1 MEDSIKVGH
10 PFYFPTQVIMV
21 DDDPDFLDGISL
33 MLDKNL
39 SYRLFQS
46 ASEALDYAN
55 NSHKQVRLQERCYSN
70 YKTGPQD
77 SDSLS
82 HVDIGRLYEEIY
94 NGNRFQTSSTV
105 VVDYSMP
112 EMNGL
117 EFLMEL
123 KNPFIKKVLLTG
135 QADTELA
142 IKAFNKQLIDQY
154 IDKHDPRLKNVLNST
169 ISVFSEQYFRSSYK
183 LITDPIIASH
193 HDAFLTDAK
202 FQEYFHDLR
211 LKTQCMEYY
220 MIDQPHTGYLMID
233 KKGRKRGLIVY
244 SEQALK
250 QHIIL
255 LKELNVSDKLISE
268 VIQGNYIP
276 AFDEAEVAEELTA
289 EHPFIKEWE
298 NYYHPA
304 IKINSASNYYV
315 AMLAQE
321 DLPECYQGKVIPY
334 ADFIEN
340 NSLNREI
347 LH

>member
-1 MEDSIKVGH
+1 MENTIDVGH
-10 PFYFPTQVIMV
+10 PFFFPTQVIMV

-33 MLDKNL
+33 MLDKNT
-39 SYRLFQS
+39 SYKLFQS

-55 NSHKQVRLQERCYSN
+55 QSHKQVSLQERCYSN

-82 HVDIGRLYEEIY
+82 HVDIGRLYEVIY
-94 NGNRFQTSSTV
+94 NGERFQTSSTV

-154 IDKHDPRLKNVLNST
+154 IDKHDPRLKQVLNST

-193 HDAFLTDAK
+193 HDTFLTDAK
-202 FQEYFHDLR
+202 FQEYFYDLR

-220 MIDQPHTGYLMID
+220 MIDHPHTGYLMVD
-233 KKGRKRGLIVY
+233 RKGRKRGLIVY
-244 SEQALK
+244 REEALSEHIADLK
-250 QHIIL
+250 QWRAPA
-255 LKELNVSDKLISE
+255 KLINE
-268 VIQGNYIP
+268 VIQKNLIP
-276 AFDEAEVAEELTA
+276 TFNGSEEDLNA
-289 EHPFIKEWE
+289 EHPFIKQWE
-298 NYYHPA
+298 RYYHPA
-304 IKINSASNYYV
+304 IKIKSTKNYFV
-315 AMLAQE
+315 AMLTEE
-321 DLPECYQGKVIPY
+321 DLPQCYQGQVIPY

>member
-1 MEDSIKVGH
+1 MENTIDVGH
-10 PFYFPTQVIMV
+10 PFFFPTQVIMV

-39 SYRLFQS
+39 SYKLFQS

-55 NSHKQVRLQERCYSN
+55 QSHKQVSLQERCYSN

-94 NGNRFQTSSTV
+94 NGDRFQTSSTV

-154 IDKHDPRLKNVLNST
+154 IDKHDPRLKQVLNST

-193 HDAFLTDAK
+193 HDTFLTDAK
-202 FQEYFHDLR
+202 FQEYFYDLR

-220 MIDQPHTGYLMID
+220 MINHPHTGYLMVD
-233 KKGRKRGLIVY
+233 RKGRKRGLIVY
-244 SEQALK
+244 REDALSEHIADLK
-250 QHIIL
+250 QW
-255 LKELNVSDKLISE
+255 KAPANLINE
-268 VIQGNYIP
+268 VIQKNLIP
-276 AFDEAEVAEELTA
+276 AFNGSEEVLNA
-289 EHPFIKEWE
+289 EHPFIKQWE
-298 NYYHPA
+298 RYYHPA
-304 IKINSASNYYV
+304 IKIKSAKNYFV
-315 AMLAQE
+315 AMLTEE
-321 DLPECYQGKVIPY
+321 DLPQCYQGQVISY

>member
-1 MEDSIKVGH
+1 MENTIDVGH
-10 PFYFPTQVIMV
+10 PFFFPTQVIMV
-21 DDDPDFLDGISL
+21 DDDSDFLDGISL
-33 MLDKNL
+33 MLDKNT
-39 SYRLFQS
+39 SYKLFQS

-55 NSHKQVRLQERCYSN
+55 QSHKQVSLQERCYSN

-94 NGNRFQTSSTV
+94 NGDRFQTSSTV

-154 IDKHDPRLKNVLNST
+154 IDKHDPRLKQVLNST

-193 HDAFLTDAK
+193 HDTFLTDAK
-202 FQEYFHDLR
+202 FQEYFYDLR

-220 MIDQPHTGYLMID
+220 MINHPHTGHLMVD
-233 KKGRKRGLIVY
+233 RKGRKRGLIVY
-244 SEQALK
+244 REEALSEHIADLK
-250 QHIIL
+250 QWRAPA
-255 LKELNVSDKLISE
+255 KLINE
-268 VIQGNYIP
+268 VIQKNLIP
-276 AFDEAEVAEELTA
+276 TFNGSEEDLNA
-289 EHPFIKEWE
+289 EHPFIKQWE
-298 NYYHPA
+298 RYYHPA
-304 IKINSASNYYV
+304 IKIKSTKNYFV
-315 AMLAQE
+315 AMLTEE
-321 DLPECYQGKVIPY
+321 DLPQCYQGQVIPY

>member
-1 MEDSIKVGH
+1 MKNNIDVGH
-10 PFYFPTQVIMV
+10 PFFFPTQVIMV

-33 MLDKNL
+33 MLDKNT
-39 SYRLFQS
+39 SYKLFQS

-55 NSHKQVRLQERCYSN
+55 QSHKQVSLQERCYSN

-94 NGNRFQTSSTV
+94 NGDRFQTSSTV

-154 IDKHDPRLKNVLNST
+154 IDKHDPRLKQVLNST

-193 HDAFLTDAK
+193 HDTFLTDAK
-202 FQEYFHDLR
+202 FQEYFYDLR
-211 LKTQCMEYY
+211 LKTQCIEYY
-220 MIDQPHTGYLMID
+220 MIDHPHTGYLMVD
-233 KKGRKRGLIVY
+233 RKGRKRGLIVY
-244 SEQALK
+244 REEALSEHIADLK
-250 QHIIL
+250 QWRAPA
-255 LKELNVSDKLISE
+255 KLINE
-268 VIQGNYIP
+268 VIQKNLIP
-276 AFDEAEVAEELTA
+276 TFNGSEEDLNA
-289 EHPFIKEWE
+289 EHPFIKQWE
-298 NYYHPA
+298 RYYHPA
-304 IKINSASNYYV
+304 IKIKSTKNYFV
-315 AMLAQE
+315 AMLTEE
-321 DLPECYQGKVIPY
+321 DLPQCYQ
-334 ADFIEN
+334 
-340 NSLNREI
+340 
-347 LH
+347 

>member
-1 MEDSIKVGH
+1 MENTIDVGH
-10 PFYFPTQVIMV
+10 PFFFPTQVIMV

-33 MLDKNL
+33 MLDKNT
-39 SYRLFQS
+39 SYKLFQS

-55 NSHKQVRLQERCYSN
+55 QSHKQVSLQERCYSN

-94 NGNRFQTSSTV
+94 NGDRFQTSSTV

-154 IDKHDPRLKNVLNST
+154 IDKHDPRLKQVLNST
-169 ISVFSEQYFRSSYK
+169 ISVFSEQYLRSSYK

-193 HDAFLTDAK
+193 HDTFLTDAK
-202 FQEYFHDLR
+202 FQEYFYDLR
-211 LKTQCMEYY
+211 LKIQCMEYY
-220 MIDQPHTGYLMID
+220 MIDHPHTGYLMVD
-233 KKGRKRGLIVY
+233 RKGRKRGLIVY
-244 SEQALK
+244 REEALSEHIADLK
-250 QHIIL
+250 QWRAPA
-255 LKELNVSDKLISE
+255 KLINE
-268 VIQGNYIP
+268 VIQKNLIP
-276 AFDEAEVAEELTA
+276 TFNGSEEDLNA
-289 EHPFIKEWE
+289 EHPFIKQWE
-298 NYYHPA
+298 RYYHPA
-304 IKINSASNYYV
+304 IKIKSTKNYFV
-315 AMLAQE
+315 AMLTEE
-321 DLPECYQGKVIPY
+321 DLPQCYQGQVIPY

>member
-1 MEDSIKVGH
+1 MENTIDVGH
-10 PFYFPTQVIMV
+10 PFFFPTQVIMV

-33 MLDKNL
+33 MLDKNT
-39 SYRLFQS
+39 SYKLFQS

-55 NSHKQVRLQERCYSN
+55 QSHKQVSLQERCYSN

-94 NGNRFQTSSTV
+94 NGDRFQTSSTV

-154 IDKHDPRLKNVLNST
+154 IDKHDPRLKQVLNST

-193 HDAFLTDAK
+193 HDTFLTDAK
-202 FQEYFHDLR
+202 FQEYFYDLR

-220 MIDQPHTGYLMID
+220 MIDHPHTGYLMVD
-233 KKGRKRGLIVY
+233 RKGRKRGLIVY
-244 SEQALK
+244 REDALSEHIADLK
-250 QHIIL
+250 QW
-255 LKELNVSDKLISE
+255 KAPANLINE
-268 VIQGNYIP
+268 VIQKNLIP
-276 AFDEAEVAEELTA
+276 AFNGSEEVLNA
-289 EHPFIKEWE
+289 EHPFIKQWE
-298 NYYHPA
+298 RYYHPA
-304 IKINSASNYYV
+304 IKIKSAKNYFV
-315 AMLAQE
+315 AMLTEE
-321 DLPECYQGKVIPY
+321 DLPQCYQGQVISY

>member
-1 MEDSIKVGH
+1 MENTIDVGH
-10 PFYFPTQVIMV
+10 PFFFPTQVIMV

-33 MLDKNL
+33 MLDKNT
-39 SYRLFQS
+39 SYKLFQS

-55 NSHKQVRLQERCYSN
+55 QSHKQVSLQERCYSN

-94 NGNRFQTSSTV
+94 NGDRFQTSSTV
-105 VVDYSMP
+105 VVDYSVP
-112 EMNGL
+112 EMSGL

-154 IDKHDPRLKNVLNST
+154 IDKHDPRLKQVLNST
-169 ISVFSEQYFRSSYK
+169 ISVFSEQYLRSSYK

-193 HDAFLTDAK
+193 HDTFLTDAK
-202 FQEYFHDLR
+202 FQEYFYDLR

-220 MIDQPHTGYLMID
+220 MIDHPHTGYLMVD
-233 KKGRKRGLIVY
+233 RKGRKRGLIVY
-244 SEQALK
+244 REEALSEHIADLK
-250 QHIIL
+250 QWRAPA
-255 LKELNVSDKLISE
+255 KLINE
-268 VIQGNYIP
+268 VIQKNLIP
-276 AFDEAEVAEELTA
+276 TFNGSEEDLNA
-289 EHPFIKEWE
+289 EHPFIKQWE
-298 NYYHPA
+298 RYYHPA
-304 IKINSASNYYV
+304 IKIKSTKNYFV
-315 AMLAQE
+315 AMLTEE
-321 DLPECYQGKVIPY
+321 DLPQCYQGQVIPY

>member
-1 MEDSIKVGH
+1 MENTIDVGH
-10 PFYFPTQVIMV
+10 PFFFPTQVIMV

-39 SYRLFQS
+39 SYKLFQS

-55 NSHKQVRLQERCYSN
+55 QSHKQVSLQERCYSN

-94 NGNRFQTSSTV
+94 NGDRFQTSSTV

-154 IDKHDPRLKNVLNST
+154 IDKHDPRLKQVLNST

-193 HDAFLTDAK
+193 HDTFLTDAK
-202 FQEYFHDLR
+202 FQEYFYDLR

-220 MIDQPHTGYLMID
+220 MIDHPHTGYLMVD
-233 KKGRKRGLIVY
+233 RKGRKRGLIVY
-244 SEQALK
+244 REEALSEHIADLK
-250 QHIIL
+250 QWRAPA
-255 LKELNVSDKLISE
+255 KLINE
-268 VIQGNYIP
+268 VIQKNLIP
-276 AFDEAEVAEELTA
+276 TFNGSEEDLNA
-289 EHPFIKEWE
+289 EHPFIKQWE
-298 NYYHPA
+298 RYYHPA
-304 IKINSASNYYV
+304 IKIKSAKNYFV
-315 AMLAQE
+315 AMLTEE
-321 DLPECYQGKVIPY
+321 DLPQCYQGQVIPY
-334 ADFIEN
+334 ADFIDN

>member
-1 MEDSIKVGH
+1 
-10 PFYFPTQVIMV
+10 MV

-33 MLDKNL
+33 MLDKNT
-39 SYRLFQS
+39 SYKLFQS

-55 NSHKQVRLQERCYSN
+55 QSHKQVSLQERCYSN

-94 NGNRFQTSSTV
+94 NGDRFQTSSTV

-142 IKAFNKQLIDQY
+142 IKAFNKQLTDQY
-154 IDKHDPRLKNVLNST
+154 IDKHDPRLKQVLNST

-193 HDAFLTDAK
+193 HDTFLTDAK
-202 FQEYFHDLR
+202 FQEYFYDLR
-211 LKTQCMEYY
+211 LKTQCIEYY
-220 MIDQPHTGYLMID
+220 MIDHPHTGYLMVD
-233 KKGRKRGLIVY
+233 RKGRKRGLIVY
-244 SEQALK
+244 REEALSEHIADLK
-250 QHIIL
+250 QWRAPA
-255 LKELNVSDKLISE
+255 KLINE
-268 VIQGNYIP
+268 VIQKNLIP
-276 AFDEAEVAEELTA
+276 TFNGSEEDLNA
-289 EHPFIKEWE
+289 EHPFIKQWE
-298 NYYHPA
+298 RYYHPA
-304 IKINSASNYYV
+304 IKIKSTKNYFV
-315 AMLAQE
+315 AMLTEE
-321 DLPECYQGKVIPY
+321 DLPQCYQGQVIPY
-334 ADFIEN
+334 ADFIKN

>member
-1 MEDSIKVGH
+1 MENTIDVGH
-10 PFYFPTQVIMV
+10 PFFFPIQVIIV
-21 DDDPDFLDGISL
+21 DDDPYFLDGISL
-33 MLDKNL
+33 MLDKNT
-39 SYRLFQS
+39 SYKLFQS

-55 NSHKQVRLQERCYSN
+55 QSHKQVSLQERCYSN

-94 NGNRFQTSSTV
+94 NGDRFQTSSTV

-154 IDKHDPRLKNVLNST
+154 IDKHDPRLKQVLNST

-193 HDAFLTDAK
+193 HDTFLTDAK
-202 FQEYFHDLR
+202 FQEYFYDLR

-220 MIDQPHTGYLMID
+220 MIDHPHTGYLMVD
-233 KKGRKRGLIVY
+233 RKGRKRGLIVY
-244 SEQALK
+244 REEALSEHIADLK
-250 QHIIL
+250 QWRAPA
-255 LKELNVSDKLISE
+255 KLINE
-268 VIQGNYIP
+268 VIQKNLIP
-276 AFDEAEVAEELTA
+276 TFNGSEEDLNA
-289 EHPFIKEWE
+289 EHPFIKQWE
-298 NYYHPA
+298 RYYHPA
-304 IKINSASNYYV
+304 IKIKSTKNYFV
-315 AMLAQE
+315 AMLTEE
-321 DLPECYQGKVIPY
+321 DLPQCYQGQVIPY

>member
-1 MEDSIKVGH
+1 
-10 PFYFPTQVIMV
+10 MV
-21 DDDPDFLDGISL
+21 DDDSDFLDGISL
-33 MLDKNL
+33 MLDKNT
-39 SYRLFQS
+39 SYKLFQS

-55 NSHKQVRLQERCYSN
+55 QSHKQVSLQERCYSN

-82 HVDIGRLYEEIY
+82 HVNIGRLYEEIY
-94 NGNRFQTSSTV
+94 NGDRFQTSSTV

-154 IDKHDPRLKNVLNST
+154 IDKHDPRLKQVLNST

-193 HDAFLTDAK
+193 HDTFLTDAK
-202 FQEYFHDLR
+202 FQEYFYDLR

-220 MIDQPHTGYLMID
+220 MIDHPHTGYLMVD
-233 KKGRKRGLIVY
+233 RKGRKRGLIVY
-244 SEQALK
+244 REEALSEHIADLK
-250 QHIIL
+250 QWRAPA
-255 LKELNVSDKLISE
+255 KLINE
-268 VIQGNYIP
+268 VIQKNLIP
-276 AFDEAEVAEELTA
+276 TFNGSEEDLNA
-289 EHPFIKEWE
+289 EHPFIKQWE
-298 NYYHPA
+298 HYYHPA
-304 IKINSASNYYV
+304 IKIKSTKNYFV
-315 AMLAQE
+315 AMLTEE
-321 DLPECYQGKVIPY
+321 DLPQCYQGQVIPY

>member
-1 MEDSIKVGH
+1 MENTIDVGH
-10 PFYFPTQVIMV
+10 PFFFPSQVIMV
-21 DDDPDFLDGISL
+21 DNDPDFLDGINL
-33 MLDKNL
+33 MLDKNT
-39 SYRLFQS
+39 SYKLFQS

-55 NSHKQVRLQERCYSN
+55 QSHKQVSLQERCYSN

-94 NGNRFQTSSTV
+94 SGDRFQTSSTV
-105 VVDYSMP
+105 VVDYSVP
-112 EMNGL
+112 EMSGL

-154 IDKHDPRLKNVLNST
+154 IDKHDPRLKQVLNST

-193 HDAFLTDAK
+193 HDTFLTDAK
-202 FQEYFHDLR
+202 FQEYFYDLR
-211 LKTQCMEYY
+211 LKTQCIEYY
-220 MIDQPHTGYLMID
+220 MIDHPHTGYLMVD
-233 KKGRKRGLIVY
+233 RKGRKRGLIVY
-244 SEQALK
+244 REEALSEHIADLK
-250 QHIIL
+250 QWRAPA
-255 LKELNVSDKLISE
+255 KLINE
-268 VIQGNYIP
+268 VIQKNLIP
-276 AFDEAEVAEELTA
+276 TFNGSEEDLNA
-289 EHPFIKEWE
+289 EHPFIKQWE
-298 NYYHPA
+298 RYYHPA
-304 IKINSASNYYV
+304 IKIKSTKNYFV
-315 AMLAQE
+315 AMLTEE
-321 DLPECYQGKVIPY
+321 DLPQCYQGQVIPY
-334 ADFIEN
+334 ADFIKN

>member
-1 MEDSIKVGH
+1 MENTIDVGH
-10 PFYFPTQVIMV
+10 PFFFPTQVIMV

-33 MLDKNL
+33 MLDKNT
-39 SYRLFQS
+39 SYKLFQS

-55 NSHKQVRLQERCYSN
+55 QSHKQVSLQKRCYSN

-94 NGNRFQTSSTV
+94 SGDRFQTSSTV
-105 VVDYSMP
+105 VVDYSVP
-112 EMNGL
+112 EMSGL

-154 IDKHDPRLKNVLNST
+154 IDKHDPRLKQVLNST
-169 ISVFSEQYFRSSYK
+169 ISVFSEQYLRSSYK

-193 HDAFLTDAK
+193 HDTFLTDAK
-202 FQEYFHDLR
+202 FQEYFYDLR

-220 MIDQPHTGYLMID
+220 MIDHPHTGYLMVD
-233 KKGRKRGLIVY
+233 RKGRKRGLIVY
-244 SEQALK
+244 REEALSEHIADLK
-250 QHIIL
+250 QWRAPA
-255 LKELNVSDKLISE
+255 KLINE
-268 VIQGNYIP
+268 VIQKNLIP
-276 AFDEAEVAEELTA
+276 TFNGSEEDLNA
-289 EHPFIKEWE
+289 EHPFIKQWE
-298 NYYHPA
+298 RYYHPA
-304 IKINSASNYYV
+304 IKIKSTKNYFV
-315 AMLAQE
+315 AMLTEE
-321 DLPECYQGKVIPY
+321 DLPQCYQGQVIPY
-334 ADFIEN
+334 ADFIKN

>member
-1 MEDSIKVGH
+1 
-10 PFYFPTQVIMV
+10 MV

-33 MLDKNL
+33 MLDKNT
-39 SYRLFQS
+39 SYKLFQS

-55 NSHKQVRLQERCYSN
+55 QSHKQVSLQERCYSN

-82 HVDIGRLYEEIY
+82 HVDIGRLYEVIY
-94 NGNRFQTSSTV
+94 NGERFQTSSTV

-154 IDKHDPRLKNVLNST
+154 IDKHDPRLKQVLNST

-193 HDAFLTDAK
+193 HDTFLTDAK
-202 FQEYFHDLR
+202 FQEYFYDLR

-220 MIDQPHTGYLMID
+220 MIDHPHTGYLMVD
-233 KKGRKRGLIVY
+233 RKGRKRGLIVY
-244 SEQALK
+244 REEALSEHIADLK
-250 QHIIL
+250 QWRAPA
-255 LKELNVSDKLISE
+255 KLINE
-268 VIQGNYIP
+268 VIQKNLIP
-276 AFDEAEVAEELTA
+276 AFNGSEEDLNA
-289 EHPFIKEWE
+289 EHPFIKQWE
-298 NYYHPA
+298 RYYHPA
-304 IKINSASNYYV
+304 IKIKSTKNYFV
-315 AMLAQE
+315 AMLTEE
-321 DLPECYQGKVIPY
+321 DLPQCYQGQVIPY
-334 ADFIEN
+334 ADFIKN

>member
-1 MEDSIKVGH
+1 MENTIDVGH
-10 PFYFPTQVIMV
+10 PFFFPTQVIMV
-21 DDDPDFLDGISL
+21 DDDPYFLDGISL
-33 MLDKNL
+33 MLDKNT
-39 SYRLFQS
+39 SYKLFQS

-55 NSHKQVRLQERCYSN
+55 QSHKQVSLQERCYSN

-94 NGNRFQTSSTV
+94 NGDRFQTSSTV

-154 IDKHDPRLKNVLNST
+154 IDKHDPRLKQVLNST

-193 HDAFLTDAK
+193 HDTFLTDAK
-202 FQEYFHDLR
+202 FQEYFYDLR

-220 MIDQPHTGYLMID
+220 MIDHPHTGYLMVD
-233 KKGRKRGLIVY
+233 RKGRKRGLIVY
-244 SEQALK
+244 REEALSEHIADLK
-250 QHIIL
+250 QWRAPA
-255 LKELNVSDKLISE
+255 KLINE
-268 VIQGNYIP
+268 VIQKNLIP
-276 AFDEAEVAEELTA
+276 TFNGSEEDLNA
-289 EHPFIKEWE
+289 EHPFIKQWE
-298 NYYHPA
+298 RYYHPA
-304 IKINSASNYYV
+304 IKIKSTKNYFV
-315 AMLAQE
+315 AMLTEE
-321 DLPECYQGKVIPY
+321 DLPQCYQGQVIPY

>member
-1 MEDSIKVGH
+1 MENTIDVGH
-10 PFYFPTQVIMV
+10 PFFFPTQVIMV

-39 SYRLFQS
+39 SYKLFQS

-55 NSHKQVRLQERCYSN
+55 QSHKQVSLQERCYSN

-94 NGNRFQTSSTV
+94 NGDRFQTSSTV

-123 KNPFIKKVLLTG
+123 KNPFIKKMLLTG

-154 IDKHDPRLKNVLNST
+154 IDKHDPRLKQVLNST

-193 HDAFLTDAK
+193 HDTFLTDAK
-202 FQEYFHDLR
+202 FQEYFYDLR

-220 MIDQPHTGYLMID
+220 MIDHPHTGYLMVD
-233 KKGRKRGLIVY
+233 RKGRKRGLIVY
-244 SEQALK
+244 REDALSEHIADLK
-250 QHIIL
+250 QW
-255 LKELNVSDKLISE
+255 KAPANLINE
-268 VIQGNYIP
+268 VIQKNLIP
-276 AFDEAEVAEELTA
+276 AFNGSEEVLNA
-289 EHPFIKEWE
+289 EHPFIKQWE
-298 NYYHPA
+298 RYYHPA
-304 IKINSASNYYV
+304 IKIKSAKNYFV
-315 AMLAQE
+315 AMLTEE
-321 DLPECYQGKVIPY
+321 DLPQCYQGQVISY